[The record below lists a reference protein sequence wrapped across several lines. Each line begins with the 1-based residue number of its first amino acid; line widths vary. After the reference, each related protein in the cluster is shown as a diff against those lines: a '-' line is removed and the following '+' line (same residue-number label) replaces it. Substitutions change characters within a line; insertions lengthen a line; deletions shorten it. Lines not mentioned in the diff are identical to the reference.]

1 MIIVM
6 IKATP
11 DMSVCGGEGGGGG
24 VTGYSNFIFCSESD
38 FISAIAF
45 SSHNVYF
52 NQNFVEVIT

>member
-11 DMSVCGGEGGGGG
+11 DMSVGGGWG